1 MKKILHGWGARCICT
16 ALVAATLLC
25 TSAQA
30 APVINPSELG
40 ELPPTGTIEPKG
52 EEFIYYYRIYNG
64 VKQYRIWSA
73 TYSRWVTDW
82 TNCM

>member
-30 APVINPSELG
+30 APVNPSELG
-40 ELPPTGTIEPKG
+40 ELPPTGTVEPRG
-52 EEFIYYYRIYNG
+52 EELIYCYRIYNG

-73 TYSRWVTDW
+73 TYARWVTDW
-82 TNCM
+82 TDCM